1 LVLDATALEVESAMK
16 QAEVNAALAKAL
28 FCVCIRFSNNCNHRH
43 QRNLDHAEV
52 GG

>member
-1 LVLDATALEVESAMK
+1 MK

-28 FCVCIRFSNNCNHRH
+28 LFCIRFSNNCNHRH